1 MMYSEILEYRNLV
14 GLSSFPLS
22 VILPSECV
30 GVEKMEMAMILPSAH
45 NIRILYFV
53 LTHVIVLIL
62 LKENV

>member
-1 MMYSEILEYRNLV
+1 
-14 GLSSFPLS
+14 

-53 LTHVIVLIL
+53 LTHVIVLTTERKCVTIGL
-62 LKENV
+62 NLNV